1 MTEGKGLDYG
11 SCPKMIPNSTLG
23 YEQNGRF
30 HMTFPL
36 SRLSAFFSPRNDWHK
51 GIAATEG
58 GRDGE
63 RAGRRALKP
72 VQGSLKEANHP
83 DGQKVSRVLE
93 TLNLA
98 SV

>member
-1 MTEGKGLDYG
+1 M
-11 SCPKMIPNSTLG
+11 LG

-63 RAGRRALKP
+63 RAGRRALK
-72 VQGSLKEANHP
+72 EANHP